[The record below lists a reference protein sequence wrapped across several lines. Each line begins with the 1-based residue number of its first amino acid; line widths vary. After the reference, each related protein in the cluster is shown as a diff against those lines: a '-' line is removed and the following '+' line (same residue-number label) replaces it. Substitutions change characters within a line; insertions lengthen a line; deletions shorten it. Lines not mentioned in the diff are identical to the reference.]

1 MPFEDLP
8 LGFRFKPTDSE
19 LIDHYLRLKINGKES
34 EVSCIREVDICRV
47 EPWDLPAM
55 SAIKTKDLEWFFFC
69 PRDRKY
75 PNGQRSNR
83 ATTAGYWKATGKDR
97 SIKSKK
103 MGLIGM
109 KKTLVFYTGR
119 APKGQRTHWVIHE
132 YRPTLRELDGSHPGQ
147 GAFVLCRLF
156 KKADEVKLEDN
167 DDGSHTDE
175 VEPNIDSPNPTYIT
189 QDIRSEPA
197 VTQASPLSV
206 EQSVEQRIAT
216 QNPAVKPSNSLASE
230 TAFPERPVLN
240 EETMAEVNSH
250 FIKSDHFD
258 DFLFDKLG
266 LHENQGPGWMDD
278 IFSQEIGDGLN
289 VWPLQDINVKDP
301 FSHLFDS
308 LIDTDAPDYKKAIYQ
323 GAVNADN
330 DMWKNSSIK
339 EGGSCSGSDV
349 ELAQQQHDVG
359 FVRDGKNIDEQTYN
373 KDSFED
379 HLWNDNDVF
388 SDASLYRFCNSQSTS
403 EPSYY
408 APPLSASSVKTE
420 DITQFVGNREI
431 QIRSRGRQLPQPNF
445 NVQGTAPRR
454 IRFEKGHNSTV
465 IEDGTIPPF
474 EDILCLE
481 DLTENVD
488 EPGSSTD
495 ANEVVETGIEI
506 KTRHLKSQP
515 GVSIFMEQGTAPR
528 ILRLEA
534 NKQSAFCADATR
546 TLSEEIND
554 EKYSDQKSISSKIPM
569 AVPVVKVV
577 MVISFFIVC
586 CAVWVGRNV
595 FLLSS

>member
-1 MPFEDLP
+1 MAHWT
-8 LGFRFKPTDSE
+8 G
-19 LIDHYLRLKINGKES
+19 YY
-34 EVSCIREVDICRV
+34 CIC
-47 EPWDLPAM
+47 L
-55 SAIKTKDLEWFFFC
+55 
-69 PRDRKY
+69 
-75 PNGQRSNR
+75 SNDNQS
-83 ATTAGYWKATGKDR
+83 YF
-97 SIKSKK
+97 
-103 MGLIGM
+103 
-109 KKTLVFYTGR
+109 LV
-119 APKGQRTHWVIHE
+119 
-132 YRPTLRELDGSHPGQ
+132 
-147 GAFVLCRLF
+147 
-156 KKADEVKLEDN
+156 
-167 DDGSHTDE
+167 
-175 VEPNIDSPNPTYIT
+175 
-189 QDIRSEPA
+189 
-197 VTQASPLSV
+197 
-206 EQSVEQRIAT
+206 
-216 QNPAVKPSNSLASE
+216 
-230 TAFPERPVLN
+230 
-240 EETMAEVNSH
+240 
-250 FIKSDHFD
+250 
-258 DFLFDKLG
+258 
-266 LHENQGPGWMDD
+266 
-278 IFSQEIGDGLN
+278 
-289 VWPLQDINVKDP
+289 
-301 FSHLFDS
+301 
-308 LIDTDAPDYKKAIYQ
+308 
-323 GAVNADN
+323 
-330 DMWKNSSIK
+330 
-339 EGGSCSGSDV
+339 
-349 ELAQQQHDVG
+349 QHDVG

-488 EPGSSTD
+488 EHGSSTD